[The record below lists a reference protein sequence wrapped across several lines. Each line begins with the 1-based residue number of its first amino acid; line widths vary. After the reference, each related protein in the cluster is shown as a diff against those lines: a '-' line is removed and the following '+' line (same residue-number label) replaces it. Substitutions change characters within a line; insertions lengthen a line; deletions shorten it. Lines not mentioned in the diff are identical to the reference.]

1 MAKEKAIVD
10 VMKKSSNINIRVS
23 DDLKDKIEYIKMLPG
38 GLTGFI
44 ESKIREVVIDQ
55 SLLDKLN
62 ELAHFKR

>member
-1 MAKEKAIVD
+1 MV
-10 VMKKSSNINIRVS
+10 KKTSSINIRVTE
-23 DDLKDKIEYIKMLPG
+23 DLKDKIEYIKMLPG

-55 SLLDKLN
+55 SLVDRLN

>member
-1 MAKEKAIVD
+1 MAIAEL
-10 VMKKSSNINIRVS
+10 KKKSNINIRVS

-44 ESKIREVVIDQ
+44 EGKIREVVIDQ
-55 SLLDKLN
+55 SLVDRLN

>member
-1 MAKEKAIVD
+1 MAIAEL
-10 VMKKSSNINIRVS
+10 KKKSNINIRVS
-23 DDLKDKIEYIKMLPG
+23 EDLKDKIEYIKMLPG